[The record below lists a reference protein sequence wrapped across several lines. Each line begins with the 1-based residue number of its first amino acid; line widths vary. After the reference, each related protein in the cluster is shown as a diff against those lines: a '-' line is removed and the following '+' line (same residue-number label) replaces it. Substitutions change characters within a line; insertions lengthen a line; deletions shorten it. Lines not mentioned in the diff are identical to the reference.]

1 MSQPLLGLPLFLGAV
16 VVGASLLLGGSL
28 SSPGPPFPG
37 GPSPEVPSSEPLC
50 RWSLLCLL
58 ALEVVPVPHGFP
70 WRFLCIMARA
80 LWQGPNYWKFTSWV
94 EMAEEREHGS
104 THGCVVLV
112 KLCGCLLVCFLFPHI
127 KKTYNYI
134 YIYTCIFILKYDCLD
149 IIGVMQHKNV
159 ICLVYVCLV
168 LYNEFWLNMYLHSDE
183 YTYICICIY
192 IYIYML

>member
-1 MSQPLLGLPLFLGAV
+1 
-16 VVGASLLLGGSL
+16 
-28 SSPGPPFPG
+28 
-37 GPSPEVPSSEPLC
+37 
-50 RWSLLCLL
+50 
-58 ALEVVPVPHGFP
+58 
-70 WRFLCIMARA
+70 
-80 LWQGPNYWKFTSWV
+80 
-94 EMAEEREHGS
+94 MAEEREHGS

-127 KKTYNYI
+127 KKHIII

-192 IYIYML
+192 ICCSSRHRTHVCAVGNKLIVYLYLADMN